1 MKTGRREVTIL
12 VIDSDQNSLAEVQ
25 AALSVEFT
33 RIETASSLAEA
44 ETAMSDRAADLVICE
59 INAGCVE
66 GDIFDSTHQSC
77 RAAQILFLSAGQQAA
92 VAFREFSGRPCFCL
106 RKQAC
111 RDLLLL
117 IAKQALQR
125 KTSQDSSADKVN
137 RPNIPLPTL
146 TYPSVATNIH
156 SLY

>member
-12 VIDSDQNSLAEVQ
+12 VIDSDQDSLAEVQ
-25 AALSVEFT
+25 EALSVEFT
-33 RIETASSLAEA
+33 RIETASCLAEA
-44 ETAMSDRAADLVICE
+44 DAAMTERAADLVICE

-66 GDIFDSTHQSC
+66 GDIFDLTRRSSW
-77 RAAQILFLSAGQQAA
+77 AAEILFLSAGQQAA
-92 VAFREFSGRPCFCL
+92 VAFREFSGWPCFCV
-106 RKQAC
+106 RKQSC

-117 IAKQALQR
+117 IAKQALQP
-125 KTSQDSSADKVN
+125 TVSQDSSADKVN
-137 RPNIPLPTL
+137 RPNIPPPAL